1 MEHLSLS
8 DGSVDWRAMVEH
20 VVRDNVTVDIQ
31 SGDTTVA
38 RITPVIGG
46 TLLRDL
52 NNVLSGVPML
62 DDAEA
67 FDEDLQSARNSLPL
81 EVNRWDW

>member
-31 SGDTTVA
+31 NGETTVA
-38 RITPVIGG
+38 RISPVVGG
-46 TLLRDL
+46 ISLKDMNAILVALPR
-52 NNVLSGVPML
+52 L

-67 FDEDLQSARNSLPL
+67 FEKDLQSARKGLPL
-81 EVNRWDW
+81 EFDRWD